1 MKPKVNKLSL
11 SAHLAHG
18 QRHKLLKM
26 EEDGMEFSDPYIL
39 DAIETASEERK
50 TRRYIER

>member
-26 EEDGMEFSDPYIL
+26 QEDAMEFSDPQIL
-39 DAIETASEERK
+39 NAIEIASEEIK